1 MGALSS
7 IHFKPTKHDIQE
19 KHNDRTI
26 APHYVL
32 KSGGLGI
39 ECNHNA
45 LEARALRDSLVE
57 QAKLHYK
64 HHVNQPFKAKSYLW
78 SAVVNLKDTSAMQDL
93 ERLANHFK
101 DKYGFQCYQIA
112 IHRDEGHVDENGVL
126 HLNHHAHL
134 EFVTL
139 DEKTGR
145 SLFRKVTP
153 KVLRQFQDEV
163 AQILGME
170 RGEYVEKS
178 GRKRIEPRAY
188 GALMEKARE
197 ERKGLKE
204 KLDSAGILEH
214 KFRCVFAHLID
225 AGGEKIED
233 DFTAACKERGVWGKG
248 GLEATKGQLEV
259 FLKLMENEF
268 EEIKKLKEDYN
279 NLQADFT
286 RSEHEL
292 KGAKEQHLADMNAIC
307 AIAGQPSKQ
316 SENLEKAS
324 KNAKQSMRL
333 WRVRANKYGAEV
345 GILKQDNACKDNTL
359 ATLSDENTRLA
370 KESQDNLSC
379 KLVAESECNE
389 LKEKLA
395 RSEQK
400 RMETKDRASQR
411 VTQLKTRL
419 YSTRDEGRKL
429 QQEIASKD
437 IALAT
442 KDKTISEL
450 TADLDAIFTACGL
463 IDPSKKLTAK
473 ERSKDIEGVVKEWVQ
488 INSALGDL
496 KLYTQQDYME
506 LRQLKQDSKIK
517 TIGGLQKRIRELE
530 DNALAQYKDK
540 LDELE
545 SQHQQSLKDKDEAHQ
560 QALEAKKQEY
570 QQTLNDKDDQIK
582 QLKSDKANLEGQLQT
597 KEQEHTKDLQAMQNK
612 ISSLEKEKAQKDT
625 TISDLEAQITQY
637 TQELEKVKP
646 ELATLQTNAN
656 TLQDLNNTQ
665 AQTIKRAQEA
675 NEKLQQAKQTL
686 EAKQKS
692 LTQELES
699 SKQEIATLK
708 TTNKELQQEN
718 LKLKPVYLT
727 KEQIKARRLAERQEL
742 MGKGCPKEAF
752 RELSAL
758 DDEKLTQA
766 QLDERILNIW
776 LKYAPDYI
784 ADLESTQANL
794 EQENQTLKTELKT
807 AKTEAKSQAHIK
819 AFEREAVNL
828 IRKHVAPV
836 STGVVAHIQASGEK
850 ITAIHKQCQE
860 EMIQQ
865 ASVCVV
871 FGEELKAGKFKA
883 FNNVKKLFGK
893 GVKDPITYE
902 YVERGKIHYREL
914 NRREQAIKDT
924 LADTLNKHSHAVQT
938 INNQAC
944 QVILE
949 AVESV
954 KDGIAKLA
962 TEFKNSA
969 EYGAELNQTKGQI
982 DSLKNDKERLQNKV
996 SALEKEQET
1005 NKQEVEKARINNEA
1019 FKRSGIENTR
1029 LRNDLQTAKTEL
1041 ETTQADLK
1049 DTKTKLEDTQS
1060 ALQALQKVIEPEATL
1075 TPDDSKTIDT
1085 TQPEPTKG
1093 HRPKI

>member
-26 APHYVL
+26 APNYIL

-45 LEARALRDSLVE
+45 LEARTLRDRLVE

-64 HHVNQPFKAKSYLW
+64 QHVNQPFKAKSYLW
-78 SAVVNLKDTSAMQDL
+78 SAVVNLKDTSTMQDL

-197 ERKGLKE
+197 ERKSLQHQVIDDLNAHHRARE
-204 KLDSAGILEH
+204 KQLVEDAQNTLVQAVNKIQELQDSNSNLTQEVNALRDQCDAYCRELESVINATLVCMQTDILA
-214 KFRCVFAHLID
+214 V
-225 AGGEKIED
+225 
-233 DFTAACKERGVWGKG
+233 CKEAGVELSSDG
-248 GLEATKGQLEV
+248 
-259 FLKLMENEF
+259 
-268 EEIKKLKEDYN
+268 
-279 NLQADFT
+279 NL
-286 RSEHEL
+286 
-292 KGAKEQHLADMNAIC
+292 
-307 AIAGQPSKQ
+307 
-316 SENLEKAS
+316 
-324 KNAKQSMRL
+324 
-333 WRVRANKYGAEV
+333 AE
-345 GILKQDNACKDNTL
+345 
-359 ATLSDENTRLA
+359 
-370 KESQDNLSC
+370 
-379 KLVAESECNE
+379 
-389 LKEKLA
+389 
-395 RSEQK
+395 
-400 RMETKDRASQR
+400 
-411 VTQLKTRL
+411 
-419 YSTRDEGRKL
+419 
-429 QQEIASKD
+429 KD
-437 IALAT
+437 IAERNAILEAVISFVRQHIDELNSSNIALGQANQALKTSNTALAT
-442 KDKTISEL
+442 I
-450 TADLDAIFTACGL
+450 L
-463 IDPSKKLTAK
+463 IDLSTLPAPKGKKLTSKEAK
-473 ERSKDIEGVVKEWVQ
+473 ALAGESRKQMIA
-488 INSALGDL
+488 INQSLGEH
-496 KLYTQQDYME
+496 KLFTQQDYMAVHALME
-506 LRQLKQDSKIK
+506 Q
-517 TIGGLQKRIRELE
+517 GLTFESFSH
-530 DNALAQYKDK
+530 AMAQI
-540 LDELE
+540 E
-545 SQHQQSLKDKDEAHQ
+545 QEAKERYEK
-560 QALEAKKQEY
+560 ALEAKEQELKQEHTKDLVARNTEHT
-570 QQTLNDKDDQIK
+570 QAVQTLKDRHSQEINNLEAQHLENLNSLCTLVGLPSK
-582 QLKSDKANLEGQLQT
+582 NSAQASRESLASGIQQLKSDKANLEGQLQT
-597 KEQEHTKDLQAMQNK
+597 KEQEHTQALQVMQNK
-612 ISSLEKEKAQKDT
+612 IDSLENNSTQKDT
-625 TISDLEAQITQY
+625 TINALKAQITQH
-637 TQELEKVKP
+637 TQELDKMKL
-646 ELATLQTNAN
+646 ELETLKTNADTLQRQNDT
-656 TLQDLNNTQ
+656 QTQ
-665 AQTIKRAQEA
+665 AIKQAQEA
-675 NEKLQQAKQTL
+675 NTKLQQANQAL
-686 EAKQKS
+686 EATQQS

-699 SKQEIATLK
+699 SKQEITTLK
-708 TTNKELQQEN
+708 TAKQELQQEN

-727 KEQIKARRLAERQEL
+727 QAQIRARRLAERQNL

-752 RELSAL
+752 RELSTL
-758 DDEKLTQA
+758 DNEKLTQA
-766 QLDERILNIW
+766 QLDARVLNIW
-776 LKYAPDYI
+776 LKYAPSYI
-784 ADLESTQANL
+784 ADLENTQANL
-794 EQENQTLKTELKT
+794 EQENQTLATELKSVK
-807 AKTEAKSQAHIK
+807 AEAKSQAHIK
-819 AFEREAVNL
+819 VFEKEAVHL

-836 STGVVAHIQASGEK
+836 TTGVVAHIQASGEK
-850 ITAIHKQCQE
+850 ITAIHQQCQE

-924 LADTLNKHSHAVQT
+924 LADTLNKHSQAVQT

-954 KDGIAKLA
+954 KDGIRELA

-969 EYGAELNQTKGQI
+969 EYGAELNQAKRQI
-982 DSLKNDKERLQNKV
+982 DSLENDKERLQNKV
-996 SALEKEQET
+996 SALEKEKET
-1005 NKQEVEKARINNEA
+1005 NKQEVEKARANNEA
-1019 FKRSGIENTR
+1019 FRKSGVENTR
-1029 LRNDLQTAKTEL
+1029 LRNDLQTVKTKL
-1041 ETTQADLK
+1041 ETTQADLEA
-1049 DTKTKLEDTQS
+1049 TRTKLESTQS
-1060 ALQALQKVIEPEATL
+1060 ALQALQQVIKPEATPTL
-1075 TPDDSKTIDT
+1075 DVSKTIDA
-1085 TQPEPTKG
+1085 TQSEPTKG